1 MAVVCHGALPVARAV
16 RSKSVLRRAL
26 LVLVGAPSPGDRPKS
41 ARRLAGGVIADDSE
55 SPQALR
61 MAGGQAS
68 AMCTSEA
75 AGPGGR
81 ALPPQLGHDSRRPAG
96 QAPLASPQT
105 GAAPRGRP
113 GPPKPGIAAAGSA
126 STGPPE
132 AGGRPRRGGA
142 AQACGV
148 RKAPG
153 RPQVVSGNLKRSK
166 YIPATL
172 CTRRTMRI
180 CSLFQPVSPLARAY
194 GRTQFLLLRLRSA
207 RTPYLIAC
215 ALVGQFDHTAISI
228 LMDLCGSYPTSSRSS
243 IVKPSIEFT
252 CRTTRTCGRPCAR
265 NTCGK
270 TVRARAYVA
279 CIIIIAS
286 DALPC

>member
-1 MAVVCHGALPVARAV
+1 VAKPR
-16 RSKSVLRRAL
+16 RGRRA
-26 LVLVGAPSPGDRPKS
+26 
-41 ARRLAGGVIADDSE
+41 
-55 SPQALR
+55 
-61 MAGGQAS
+61 
-68 AMCTSEA
+68 
-75 AGPGGR
+75 GR
-81 ALPPQLGHDSRRPAG
+81 AGLGHDSRRPAG
-96 QAPLASPQT
+96 QAPPARAASPQA
-105 GAAPRGRP
+105 GAAPGAASG

-172 CTRRTMRI
+172 CTRMTMSS

-194 GRTQFLLLRLRSA
+194 GRTQFLLLRLPSA

-270 TVRARAYVA
+270 AVRARAYVG